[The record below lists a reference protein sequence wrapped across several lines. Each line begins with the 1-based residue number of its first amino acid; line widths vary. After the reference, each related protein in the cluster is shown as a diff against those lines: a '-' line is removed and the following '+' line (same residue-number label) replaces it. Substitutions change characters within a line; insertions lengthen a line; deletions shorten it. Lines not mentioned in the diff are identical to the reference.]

1 MLLPFQKEA
10 DGTLTA
16 YPALQSPQ
24 SHPLARED
32 EIVAASEKSRTPQCP
47 WPGQF
52 QRGTLEGTFP
62 TLQPIT
68 L

>member
-32 EIVAASEKSRTPQCP
+32 ESVAASENPERRNA
-47 WPGQF
+47 PGSDSF
-52 QRGTLEGTFP
+52 SVEL
-62 TLQPIT
+62 
-68 L
+68 